1 MDENF
6 LKNRRLWSAVLL
18 QAFEDIETVKKASSK
33 KEFVN
38 QVIELMSSGVKKK
51 DIPGILGMKYGTFIN
66 WDKEYREGIAL
77 FNELVDFFYNNNY
90 YCQWICMSAYVD
102 YDVVVECARKKLEE
116 IEIS

>member
-1 MDENF
+1 MDENY
-6 LKNRRLWSAVLL
+6 KRHRRLWSAVLL
-18 QAFEDIETVKKASSK
+18 QAFDDIETVKKASSK

-51 DIPGILGMKYGTFIN
+51 DIPGMLGMKYGTFVK
-66 WDKEYREGIAL
+66 WDREYREGVAL
-77 FNELVDFFYNNNY
+77 FNELVDFFNNKNSA
-90 YCQWICMSAYVD
+90 CELICRAANVD